1 MSQSDKEVQV
11 TKPWSPDVIQQ
22 SLKQGKVNNSSQDIL
37 IYGPGR
43 NVSKFAKA
51 YRLLLQPQLLHGILQ
66 YN

>member
-1 MSQSDKEVQV
+1 MSQSDKEE
-11 TKPWSPDVIQQ
+11 TKPWSPDVIQP

-51 YRLLLQPQLLHGILQ
+51 YRLLLLVQLLHGILQ
-66 YN
+66 YNLV